1 MSIMSICHNLI
12 INVYMNV
19 SKNDNNNIVFGFF
32 CVLLILIK
40 KYTHFNVDIHVYSL
54 QVTDVKV
61 SMRISVFK

>member
-1 MSIMSICHNLI
+1 MSICHNLI